1 MIELAQN
8 SYREKGEML
17 LSLESV
23 LEEAV
28 KEGVI
33 TKEASIYV
41 QDTMEEISA
50 DHGCI

>member
-8 SYREKGEML
+8 SYMEKGEML
-17 LSLESV
+17 LPLESV

-33 TKEASIYV
+33 TKEASICSGYYGR
-41 QDTMEEISA
+41 DIR
-50 DHGCI
+50 

>member
-1 MIELAQN
+1 
-8 SYREKGEML
+8 ML
-17 LSLESV
+17 RALESV

-41 QDTMEEISA
+41 QVTMEEISA
-50 DHGCI
+50 DHGYI